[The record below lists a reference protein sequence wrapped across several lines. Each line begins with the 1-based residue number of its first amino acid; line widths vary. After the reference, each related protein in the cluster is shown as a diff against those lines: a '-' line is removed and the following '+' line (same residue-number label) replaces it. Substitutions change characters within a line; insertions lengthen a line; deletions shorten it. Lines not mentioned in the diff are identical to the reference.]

1 MKFNPPNLNAGKI
14 WLIIM
19 LLCLFLAF
27 YLLGYDK
34 TSHFGNQKEFID
46 SLQNELFIKQTTID
60 RYEITIDRIKEED
73 SLLYEKFENYLSD
86 TE

>member
-1 MKFNPPNLNAGKI
+1 MKFNPPNLKAGKI

-34 TSHFGNQKEFID
+34 KSHFGNQKEFID
-46 SLQNELFIKQTTID
+46 SLQNELFIKQTIID